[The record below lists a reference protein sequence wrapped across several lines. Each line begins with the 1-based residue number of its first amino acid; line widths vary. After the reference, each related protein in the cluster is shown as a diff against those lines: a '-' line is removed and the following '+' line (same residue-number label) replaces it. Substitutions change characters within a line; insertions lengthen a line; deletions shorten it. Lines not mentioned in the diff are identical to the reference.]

1 MEAEMADEAA
11 RIFQEA
17 MDAAR
22 REGRAEGY
30 AEGYATAM
38 RMVQEFSA
46 SAAAPEAGK
55 AMRETKR
62 SPTRQSLPKGRV
74 RLSDVPYAPR
84 IMGNKANELVEDA
97 YQFIAP
103 RAAGPTEIQH
113 VIKERGA
120 DLPSTSVRRAIDRL
134 VKQDKLYQ
142 VSART
147 WAYRSPKSAN
157 SDQKKES
164 STSGKSGAARVA
176 KTANGAAPLQP

>member
-11 RIFQEA
+11 RIFQQA
-17 MDAAR
+17 MDTAR
-22 REGRAEGY
+22 REGRDEGRAEGY
-30 AEGYATAM
+30 AEGFATAM
-38 RMVQEFSA
+38 RMVQEFST
-46 SAAAPEAGK
+46 SAAAPKAGK
-55 AMRETKR
+55 AMPETKR
-62 SPTRQSLPKGRV
+62 SPTGQSLPKGRV

-84 IMGNKANELVEDA
+84 IMGDKANELVEDA

-147 WAYRSPKSAN
+147 WAYRSPKS
-157 SDQKKES
+157 KES

-176 KTANGAAPLQP
+176 KTANGAAPSHP

>member
-1 MEAEMADEAA
+1 MADEAA

-30 AEGYATAM
+30 AEGFAIAM

-46 SAAAPEAGK
+46 SAAAPEVGK
-55 AMRETKR
+55 TVPETKR
-62 SPTRQSLPKGRV
+62 SSARHSVPKGRV
-74 RLSDVPYAPR
+74 RFSDVPYAPR
-84 IMGNKANELVEDA
+84 IMGNEANKLVEDA
-97 YQFIAP
+97 YQLIAP

-134 VKQDKLYQ
+134 VSQDKLYQ

-147 WAYRSPKSAN
+147 WAYRALESPN
-157 SDQKKES
+157 SDQEKDS
-164 STSGKSGAARVA
+164 STSRRRSAATGA
-176 KTANGAAPLQP
+176 KTANGAAPLHP

>member
-1 MEAEMADEAA
+1 MADEAA

-17 MDAAR
+17 MEAAR
-22 REGRAEGY
+22 REGRVEGY
-30 AEGYATAM
+30 AEGFATAM

-46 SAAAPEAGK
+46 SATAPAPREAIT
-55 AMRETKR
+55 ETRR
-62 SPTRQSLPKGRV
+62 SPTGQTRPKGRV
-74 RLSDVPYAPR
+74 RVSSVPYAPR
-84 IMGNKANELVEDA
+84 ITSEKANELVEDA

-134 VKQDKLYQ
+134 EKQNKLSQ

-147 WAYRSPKSAN
+147 WIYGPS
-157 SDQKKES
+157 KKE
-164 STSGKSGAARVA
+164 V
-176 KTANGAAPLQP
+176 